1 MRACSATE
9 FLSFYP
15 FPRWPVLTSQAGCGD
30 EKSPPRGPTCEL
42 VHNRVVRIELIF
54 PNQHWENPEMT
65 TAATRNLEI
74 PIGICIAG
82 VVYFALLYSV
92 ISYLG

>member
-1 MRACSATE
+1 MCE
-9 FLSFYP
+9 
-15 FPRWPVLTSQAGCGD
+15 
-30 EKSPPRGPTCEL
+30 RG
-42 VHNRVVRIELIF
+42 HNRIVRIELIL
-54 PNQHWENPEMT
+54 PNQHWENFEMT

-82 VVYFALLYSV
+82 IVYFALLYSV